1 MSKARNPY
9 ALNISKYSTHNMIA
23 RAISKNKTVL
33 DVGCNDG
40 YLGKISHSSNVFYG
54 LDHLDDSV
62 LKAKEVYK
70 DALVFDLN
78 HTEKLPWGKKFDVVV
93 FADVLE
99 HVLYPEKVLRFF
111 VDEYLKDGGR
121 VIISLPN
128 VANWQVRLQLFFGK
142 FEYQETGILDKTH
155 LHLYTFRTAAQLAEN
170 CGLVVKKGIGGAS
183 FFGPILSLLPCLR
196 SLLATNI
203 ILVNEKK

>member
-1 MSKARNPY
+1 MNKARNPY
-9 ALNISKYSTHNMIA
+9 ALNTSKYSTHNIIA
-23 RAISKNKTVL
+23 RNIGRNKVIL

-40 YLGKISHSSNVFYG
+40 YLGRISHKSNTFYG
-54 LDHLDDSV
+54 LDYLDDSV
-62 LKAKEVYK
+62 LKAKEFYK

-78 HTEKLPWGKKFDVVV
+78 YTEKLPWDLKFDIIV

-99 HVLYPEKVLRFF
+99 HVLYPEKVLGFF

-155 LHLYTFRTAAQLAEN
+155 LHLYTFRTATQLAES
-170 CGLVVKKGIGGAS
+170 CGLVVKKRVGGAS
-183 FFGPILSLLPCLR
+183 FFGPILSLLPFLR
-196 SLLATNI
+196 SLLTTNI